1 MQAKKYARFLLTAI
15 LAAALVWLSALYV
28 LPAVL
33 PFLIGLA
40 IAMLVEKPLRVFLE
54 KTKLPRPAGVFLF
67 VLLFYA
73 LLILAVYFL
82 CRIITTQA
90 TRFLKELPQ
99 LLSSL
104 AIPFGTM
111 QRKLYDLA
119 KRLPDGVGVAVR
131 EGVDSFFKNGALIGS
146 RIYDWL
152 FETATNVLGKLP
164 DILLFLITTVVASF
178 LATAELPA
186 LRAFVRE
193 HASARYLGKLRALR
207 TRLKQTLGGY
217 MQAQL
222 KLMGITFLIL
232 TAGLLILRIPY
243 AFLFAL
249 LIAVLDA
256 LPVFGVGTVLLP
268 WSLLS
273 FLRADLRL
281 GVGLLILYACAAL
294 TRQALEP
301 KMVGQHIGLN
311 PLVTLMA
318 LYLGFR
324 CAGILGMILFPLA
337 AIFLKQLLPLT
348 LPQSGNGAG
357 AVKPDT
363 SG

>member
-1 MQAKKYARFLLTAI
+1 MQAKKYARFLLTA
-15 LAAALVWLSALYV
+15 AVGAALVWLSALYV

-40 IAMLVEKPLRVFLE
+40 IALLAEKPLRAFLK
-54 KTKLPRPAGVFLF
+54 KTKLPRAAGVFLF

-73 LLILAVYFL
+73 LLLFAVYLL
-82 CRIITTQA
+82 CRVLLTQA

-99 LLSSL
+99 LISSL

-119 KRLPDGVGVAVR
+119 SRLPDGVGVAVR
-131 EGVDSFFKNGALIGS
+131 EGIDSFFKNGALIGS
-146 RIYDWL
+146 RAYDWL
-152 FETATNVLGKLP
+152 FEAATTVLGKLP
-164 DILLFLITTVVASF
+164 DILLFLITTIVASF

-186 LRAFVRE
+186 LRAFVRDRVPE
-193 HASARYLGKLRALR
+193 RYLEKLRTLR
-207 TRLKQTLGGY
+207 TRLKGTLGGY
-217 MQAQL
+217 VQAQC
-222 KLMGITFLIL
+222 KLMGITFVIL
-232 TAGLLILRIPY
+232 TAGLFLLRIPY

-249 LIAVLDA
+249 LIAILDA

-301 KMVGQHIGLN
+301 KLVGNHIGLN

-324 CAGILGMILFPLA
+324 CAGVLGMIVFPVA

-348 LPQSGNGAG
+348 LPASKDSTS
-357 AVKPDT
+357 AVKQDF
-363 SG
+363 SS